1 MTDPDEARLPPSDI
15 AAERGLLGACLIAG
29 PALDDAVEQLE
40 PADFYRPAHGELFA
54 AMIAMRDAGREVDP
68 LTLAAHLGDRLVK
81 LGGQPYL
88 VDLYGGVPTATNAG
102 YYAEI
107 VAEKAIR
114 RRLLEAGQRSIQL
127 AYANGEAAEVV
138 ERARQGFDQVAAHAR
153 GDVSVSQIDDL
164 ADLAMQR
171 YANPAPSSLSTGWPD
186 LDRLHA
192 GGLRPGTLTVVGARP
207 GVGKSVI
214 GCNLPTQAAMRG
226 VGSLLV
232 SLEMTEAE
240 LTDRI
245 IANLGSV
252 DHDRLLTHRLND
264 QDWAAVQSAADR
276 LRGMPL
282 HVVDHPHIGLT
293 GIRSL
298 ARDRA
303 RTPRGLGLLVV
314 DYLGLI
320 RPSDPRL
327 PRQEQVAEMSRG
339 LKLLAK
345 ELHVPVVALHQLNR
359 QSEQRQSRRP
369 VLSDLRESGAVEQ
382 DSDAVWLLHRDD
394 SEEMRFELEVIVA
407 KNRGGRTGSVQLQWA
422 PQYMRAGSYTRL
434 EAV

>member
-1 MTDPDEARLPPSDI
+1 MPPSDV
-15 AAERGLLGACLIAG
+15 AAERGLLGACLLTG
-29 PALDDAVEQLE
+29 PALDDAVEHLD
-40 PADFYRPAHGELFA
+40 PADFYRPAHAELFA

-68 LTLAAHLGDRLVK
+68 LTLAAHLGARLAR
-81 LGGQPYL
+81 LGGEPYL
-88 VDLYGGVPTATNAG
+88 LELYGNVPTATNAA

-114 RRLLEAGQRSIQL
+114 RRLLEAGQRAMQL
-127 AYANGEAAEVV
+127 AHAEGEAAEVV
-138 ERARQGFDQVAAHAR
+138 ERARQSFDQVAANAR
-153 GDVSVSQIDDL
+153 GDVSVVQIEDL
-164 ADLAMQR
+164 AAQAVQR
-171 YANPAPSSLSTGWPD
+171 YGDPSPSSLSTGWPD
-186 LDRLHA
+186 LDRVMS

-207 GVGKSVI
+207 GTGKSVI
-214 GCNLPTQAAMRG
+214 GCNVPTHAAMHG
-226 VGSLLV
+226 HGSLIV

-252 DHDRLLTHRLND
+252 DLDRLTRHQLSD
-264 QDWAAVQSAADR
+264 QDWAAVESAAAR
-276 LRGMPL
+276 LRGLPL
-282 HVVDHPHIGLT
+282 HVVDHPHLGLT

-303 RTPRGLGLLVV
+303 RSPRGLSLLVV

-320 RPSDPRL
+320 RPADARL
-327 PRQEQVAEMSRG
+327 PRHEQVAEISRG
-339 LKLLAK
+339 LKLMAK
-345 ELHVPVVALHQLNR
+345 ELHVPVLALHQLNR
-359 QSEQRQSRRP
+359 QAEQRATRRP

-394 SEEMRFELEVIVA
+394 SEEMRFEIEVIVA
-407 KNRGGRTGSVQLQWA
+407 KNRHGRTGSVQLQWA
-422 PQYMRAGSYTRL
+422 PQYARAGSYARL